1 MKSIKKILAGVVCI
15 LSAQISCAT
24 QSNFYGVT
32 VTGINIAA
40 GANNVL
46 FVKVNSSVGTG
57 GCHTD
62 PNWNFAISL
71 DPVSNPTGKYMFALL
86 LAAQT
91 NGSPVDIIGMNTCPA
106 YSTIQGISRISNSN

>member
-1 MKSIKKILAGVVCI
+1 MAS
-15 LSAQISCAT
+15 AT
-24 QSNFYGVT
+24 QSAFYGVT
-32 VTGINIAA
+32 ITGVNVDA

-46 FVKVNSSVGTG
+46 FVKVNQPAGLG

-71 DPVSNPTGKYMFALL
+71 DSVVNPTGKFMFAVL

-91 NGSPVDIIGMNTCPA
+91 SGAPIDIYGMNACPA
-106 YSTIQGISRISNSN
+106 FSTIQGIQRVSYAN